1 MEDVLKID
9 TLSME
14 EERESVKDDVLKIK
28 ELLKDID
35 GIAFCRLTEK
45 DVVRHPLVQT
55 IVKAYEAY
63 ESKLNQTKD
72 KRRTKKWQKV
82 HFGRISKNLLHRVM

>member
-28 ELLKDID
+28 ELLKDIVDELADDVALYD
-35 GIAFCRLTEK
+35 GIREL
-45 DVVRHPLVQT
+45 
-55 IVKAYEAY
+55 
-63 ESKLNQTKD
+63 
-72 KRRTKKWQKV
+72 
-82 HFGRISKNLLHRVM
+82 